1 MKGTLIFGIALFVAG
16 ILVGMTLH
24 AGSGFST
31 PTATGGFELPATLYE
46 GMTGRAI
53 ERPSPEDHITT
64 GQIEVYQDKV
74 VLDLKN
80 TIFAQFTDTNSMDP
94 VLDEKSNALEV
105 RPEST
110 ADVQEGDIIAY
121 QNSCTGTSTIIHRI
135 IKQGKDQLGTYY
147 IVKGDNNPRA
157 DPCLVRFGDIKG
169 VVVGILY

>member
-1 MKGTLIFGIALFVAG
+1 MKGTLILGIALFIAG

-24 AGSGFST
+24 ASSGFAT
-31 PTATGGFELPATLYE
+31 PIYNGGFELPATLYE
-46 GMTGRAI
+46 GVTGRAI
-53 ERPSPEDHITT
+53 ERPSPENHIKTD
-64 GQIEVYQDKV
+64 QIEVYQDKV

-80 TIFAQFTDTNSMDP
+80 TIFARFSDTNSMDP
-94 VLDEKSNALEV
+94 VLDAGANAIEIK
-105 RPEST
+105 PTSPD
-110 ADVQEGDIIAY
+110 DVQEGDIIAY
-121 QNSCTGTSTIIHRI
+121 QNKCTGTSTIIHRV